1 MGSRQMGLKNM
12 LENRNLHVRKKIE
25 MCTPGSR
32 LIASCLWDKKHLRF
46 NRKIGKAFSTILW
59 LHWTHWHNHIICL
72 PAFLPMWFCLNLHT
86 PKMCQSRMLST
97 KCPLECSSTRR
108 NITGHPGLPKKTRN
122 ISKHPRGISSNAFS
136 PLFRCCPDYFPRDS
150 LLYYSCQ
157 WILLFLYY
165 SCMSRA
171 WLGAWFW
178 SPENSQAS
186 FSPPILS
193 EINPNEIELYQT
205 IWSM

>member
-72 PAFLPMWFCLNLHT
+72 PAFLPMWFCPNLHT

-97 KCPLECSSTRR
+97 KCPLECSSTRS
-108 NITGHPGLPKKTRN
+108 NITGHPGLPNKN
-122 ISKHPRGISSNAFS
+122 PQHLQASSRYLLKCVQPIVSMLPGLFS
-136 PLFRCCPDYFPRDS
+136 PR
-150 LLYYSCQ
+150 
-157 WILLFLYY
+157 
-165 SCMSRA
+165 
-171 WLGAWFW
+171 
-178 SPENSQAS
+178 
-186 FSPPILS
+186 
-193 EINPNEIELYQT
+193 
-205 IWSM
+205 

>member
-108 NITGHPGLPKKTRN
+108 NITGHPGLPNVRN
-122 ISKHPRGISSNAFS
+122 HPIS
-136 PLFRCCPDYFPRDS
+136 PLSPLMDPS
-150 LLYYSCQ
+150 LT
-157 WILLFLYY
+157 
-165 SCMSRA
+165 
-171 WLGAWFW
+171 
-178 SPENSQAS
+178 PENGTSS
-186 FSPPILS
+186 DDVFFFC
-193 EINPNEIELYQT
+193 INLE
-205 IWSM
+205 